1 LLLNIKKV
9 AAMIDRERNKKLRVI
24 NHPILGKDE
33 RKKKVII
40 YVDDKPISAFQG
52 EPILAAL
59 LAQGI
64 RVNHIT
70 KKKKEPRGLYCG
82 IGRCTDC
89 VMIVNGI
96 PNVRTCVTFVEE
108 GMIIETQE
116 GLGQWK
122 NKK

>member
-1 LLLNIKKV
+1 
-9 AAMIDRERNKKLRVI
+9 MIDRERNKKLRVI

-40 YVDDKPISAFQG
+40 YVDDKPISAIQG

-70 KKKKEPRGLYCG
+70 KKMKEPRGLYCG

-108 GMIIETQE
+108 GMRIETQE

>member
-1 LLLNIKKV
+1 
-9 AAMIDRERNKKLRVI
+9 MRVI

-40 YVDDKPISAFQG
+40 YVDDKPISAIQG

-59 LAQGI
+59 LAQRI
-64 RVNHIT
+64 RINHIT
-70 KKKKEPRGLYCG
+70 KKNKEPRGLYCG

-108 GMIIETQE
+108 GMRIETQE
-116 GLGQWK
+116 GLGKWK

>member
-1 LLLNIKKV
+1 
-9 AAMIDRERNKKLRVI
+9 MRVI

-33 RKKKVII
+33 RKKKVMI
-40 YVDDKPISAFQG
+40 YVDGKPISAIQG